1 LEYFDQYYYYYYTNT
16 AHSDC
21 SSLSREEKKQK
32 RNLGLDWCS
41 EGEKAPSLRGR
52 KAHAMQHR
60 FQLWLLLLALS
71 ASSALLGVLAADLNK
86 GELSCFGFPFLAS
99 EFAAPAEILLNVA

>member
-1 LEYFDQYYYYYYTNT
+1 
-16 AHSDC
+16 
-21 SSLSREEKKQK
+21 
-32 RNLGLDWCS
+32 
-41 EGEKAPSLRGR
+41 
-52 KAHAMQHR
+52 MQHR